1 MQRKCIILLA
11 QNVSVVREILS
22 CWNQWLYFYQLLSRV
37 EVGGR
42 VQKRTLST
50 QELRVLSKG
59 QLICVL

>member
-42 VQKRTLST
+42 VQKKKKPFYSRAKSI
-50 QELRVLSKG
+50 V
-59 QLICVL
+59 